1 MAAILNETADAQD
14 DTEEDKSESKK
25 VMFLTPTAR
34 IDEKEEKTKDIKAA
48 PVKGQPSP
56 TKKKEHPVSVQLNES
71 RSNPSKQDLSKKSAN
86 QMNVK
91 DLDLS
96 RPPPS
101 LHSNVRPPTLI
112 NSLTN
117 KHQDNPSQPPVN
129 TSMYE
134 QPNVNK
140 SGKHIQKLYFYKL
153 LIYWNILT
161 TFLILLLF

>member
-34 IDEKEEKTKDIKAA
+34 SEKEENAIKEIKVA
-48 PVKGQPSP
+48 PVKGQLSP
-56 TKKKEHPVSVQLNES
+56 TKKKDHPVQLNES

-112 NSLTN
+112 NSPTN
-117 KHQDNPSQPPVN
+117 KHQDNPLQPPVN

-134 QPNVNK
+134 QPNINK
-140 SGKHIQKLYFYKL
+140 SSKQFKN
-153 LIYWNILT
+153 LIGI
-161 TFLILLLF
+161 F

>member
-34 IDEKEEKTKDIKAA
+34 SEKEQKANKEIKAT

-56 TKKKEHPVSVQLNES
+56 IKKKEHSASATLNES
-71 RSNPSKQDLSKKSAN
+71 RSNPSKQDLSQKSAN

-112 NSLTN
+112 NSPTN
-117 KHQDNPSQPPVN
+117 KHQDNPLQPPVN

-134 QPNVNK
+134 QPNINK
-140 SGKHIQKLYFYKL
+140 SGKHIQKPLLEYFD
-153 LIYWNILT
+153 
-161 TFLILLLF
+161 